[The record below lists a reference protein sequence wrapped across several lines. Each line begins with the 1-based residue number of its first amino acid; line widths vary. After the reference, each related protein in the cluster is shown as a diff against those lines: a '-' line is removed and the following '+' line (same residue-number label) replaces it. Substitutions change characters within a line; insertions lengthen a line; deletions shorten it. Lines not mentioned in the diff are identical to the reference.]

1 MRNTLVYRIISL
13 VLFLASC
20 FVLVFT
26 AIFGEINEWLTY
38 AALVI
43 VAASFTTVFVL
54 NVGNKKFRKMQWLE
68 QRYELWNSISYRVK
82 KGGETAFNKLPIAI
96 IVYDKNKTIQWANAY
111 AKEIFLSPLVDVRI
125 ENISADLYYNLSN
138 EDKFEISLYGSI
150 FECEV
155 LMEENIVYLTDVTE
169 FHNLTQKYA
178 DHTLAAGIIN
188 LDNLSEAL
196 SGFDAQERSSQ
207 MSNIIGILSDWCS
220 KFDIYLKGYTD
231 NQYLILLNE
240 KQLAEVVKD
249 EFKVIDDVKSYCL
262 KEDIRS
268 SASIGIAVA
277 DNADLGYVEL
287 FALAETQL
295 NLALNRGGNQCVLN
309 KYGET
314 SYFGGKTASFESR
327 SPVYV
332 RTKAEELVSL
342 INKAQKIYVMTHI
355 DADADA
361 FGAAIAVQKIAAAYN
376 KEAKIVFDLDRVDQ
390 TIQYLYSIIQRE
402 HTATLDY
409 LIGTKKAIREIK
421 NSDLLIIVDV
431 QNQKI
436 LMEPKLYKKAKHV
449 AVIDHHRPGKFLV
462 DKYDYIYQTSSAS
475 SSVELLVEMYEFLD
489 KDPIVSSAEATWMI
503 MGILVDTNDLMY
515 RASYRTFNVLS
526 RLQTYGGELQ
536 LAKKY
541 LREDY
546 DKYEKR
552 IDVLSNLIIYK
563 EKYGIATV
571 TEGVNPRQFLA
582 KVADDVLEIKGIKA
596 SFCVGRISENEIG
609 ISARS
614 LDETNVQ
621 LIMEALGGGGHYNNA
636 ATQLRAVDLE
646 EAKDMLIKEIDI
658 SEERGG
664 DSMRIILTTEVKG
677 KGKKG
682 DIIDVKSGY
691 GNFLIR
697 SGQAIIASVDN
708 IKELEKE
715 KEKEKRLALSKENEM
730 KDLRDK
736 IEANPVT
743 IGVKVGKEG
752 KIFGSVSSKMI
763 VDEYKAQYDITLDRK
778 KIIKDEIQALGTFV
792 VLVDLHP
799 DIKARLTIYVVG
811 KE

>member
-155 LMEENIVYLTDVTE
+155 LTEENIVYLTDVTE

-207 MSNIIGILSDWCS
+207 MSNIVGILSDWCG
-220 KFDIYLKGYTD
+220 KFDIYLKGYTE

-268 SASIGIAVA
+268 SASIGLAVA

-421 NSDLLIIVDV
+421 SSDLLIIVDV

-763 VDEYKAQYDITLDRK
+763 VD
-778 KIIKDEIQALGTFV
+778 
-792 VLVDLHP
+792 
-799 DIKARLTIYVVG
+799 
-811 KE
+811 

>member
-1 MRNTLVYRIISL
+1 MRNTLIYRIISL

-20 FVLVFT
+20 FVLIFT
-26 AIFGEINEWLTY
+26 SIFGEINEWATY

-82 KGGETAFNKLPIAI
+82 KGGETAFNKLPIGI
-96 IVYDKNKTIQWANAY
+96 IVYNKNKTIQWANAY
-111 AKEIFLSPLVDVRI
+111 AKEIFLSELVDVKI
-125 ENISADLYYNLSN
+125 ENISSDLYYNLSN
-138 EDKFEISLYGSI
+138 EDEFEISLYGSI
-150 FECEV
+150 FSCKV
-155 LMEENIVYLTDVTE
+155 LTDENIVYLTDVTD
-169 FHNLTQKYA
+169 FHNLTKKYA

-188 LDNLSEAL
+188 LDNLNDAL

-207 MSNIIGILSDWCS
+207 MSNIIGILSDWCG
-220 KFDIYLKGYTD
+220 KFGIYLKGYSE

-240 KQLAEVVKD
+240 KQLEEVVKD
-249 EFKVIDDVKSYCL
+249 EFKVIDDIKSYCL

-268 SASIGIAVA
+268 SASIGVAVA

-287 FALAETQL
+287 FALAEAQL
-295 NLALNRGGNQCVLN
+295 QLALNRGGNQCVLK
-309 KYGET
+309 KYGEV

-342 INKAQKIYVMTHI
+342 ITKANKVYIMTHI

-361 FGAAIAVQKIAAAYN
+361 FGAAIAVQKIATAYN
-376 KEAKIVFDLDRVDQ
+376 KEAKIVFDLDKVDQ

-409 LIGTKKAIREIK
+409 LISTKKAIKDIK
-421 NSDLLIIVDV
+421 SNDLLVIVDV

-475 SSVELLVEMYEFLD
+475 SSVELIVEMYEFID
-489 KDPIVSSAEATWMI
+489 KDITVSSAEATWMV

-546 DKYEKR
+546 DEYEKR
-552 IDVLSNLIIYK
+552 IAVLSNVMIYK
-563 EKYGIATV
+563 EKYGIATIKDDA
-571 TEGVNPRQFLA
+571 NPRQFLA

-596 SFCVGRISENEIG
+596 SFCLGRISDNEIG

-636 ATQLRAVDLE
+636 ACQLRGVDVE
-646 EAKDMLIKEIDI
+646 EARELLLKEIDI

-697 SGQAIIASVDN
+697 SGQAIMATVDN

-715 KEKEKRLALSKENEM
+715 QEKEKRLALSKENEM
-730 KDLRDK
+730 KELRDK
-736 IEANPVT
+736 IEGNPVT

-763 VDEYKAQYDITLDRK
+763 VDEYKAKYDITLDRK
-778 KIIKDEIQALGTFV
+778 KIIKEDINALGTYV
-792 VLVDLHP
+792 VTVDLHP
-799 DIKARLTIYVVG
+799 EVKAKLTVYVVG

>member
-1 MRNTLVYRIISL
+1 
-13 VLFLASC
+13 
-20 FVLVFT
+20 
-26 AIFGEINEWLTY
+26 
-38 AALVI
+38 
-43 VAASFTTVFVL
+43 
-54 NVGNKKFRKMQWLE
+54 
-68 QRYELWNSISYRVK
+68 
-82 KGGETAFNKLPIAI
+82 
-96 IVYDKNKTIQWANAY
+96 
-111 AKEIFLSPLVDVRI
+111 
-125 ENISADLYYNLSN
+125 
-138 EDKFEISLYGSI
+138 
-150 FECEV
+150 
-155 LMEENIVYLTDVTE
+155 
-169 FHNLTQKYA
+169 
-178 DHTLAAGIIN
+178 
-188 LDNLSEAL
+188 
-196 SGFDAQERSSQ
+196 
-207 MSNIIGILSDWCS
+207 
-220 KFDIYLKGYTD
+220 
-231 NQYLILLNE
+231 
-240 KQLAEVVKD
+240 
-249 EFKVIDDVKSYCL
+249 
-262 KEDIRS
+262 
-268 SASIGIAVA
+268 
-277 DNADLGYVEL
+277 
-287 FALAETQL
+287 
-295 NLALNRGGNQCVLN
+295 
-309 KYGET
+309 
-314 SYFGGKTASFESR
+314 
-327 SPVYV
+327 
-332 RTKAEELVSL
+332 
-342 INKAQKIYVMTHI
+342 
-355 DADADA
+355 
-361 FGAAIAVQKIAAAYN
+361 
-376 KEAKIVFDLDRVDQ
+376 
-390 TIQYLYSIIQRE
+390 
-402 HTATLDY
+402 
-409 LIGTKKAIREIK
+409 
-421 NSDLLIIVDV
+421 VDV

>member
-188 LDNLSEAL
+188 LDNLNEAL

-287 FALAETQL
+287 FALAEAQL

-421 NSDLLIIVDV
+421 SNDLLIIVDV

-552 IDVLSNLIIYK
+552 IDVLSNLMIYK
-563 EKYGIATV
+563 EKYGIAV
-571 TEGVNPRQFLA
+571 VIEGVNPRQFLA

-799 DIKARLTIYVVG
+799 DVKARLTVYVVG

>member
-421 NSDLLIIVDV
+421 SNDLLIIVDV

-552 IDVLSNLIIYK
+552 IDVLSNLMIYK
-563 EKYGIATV
+563 EKYGIAV
-571 TEGVNPRQFLA
+571 VIEGVNPRQFLA

>member
-1 MRNTLVYRIISL
+1 M
-13 VLFLASC
+13 
-20 FVLVFT
+20 
-26 AIFGEINEWLTY
+26 
-38 AALVI
+38 
-43 VAASFTTVFVL
+43 
-54 NVGNKKFRKMQWLE
+54 
-68 QRYELWNSISYRVK
+68 YELLNSISYRVK
-82 KGGETAFNKLPIAI
+82 KGGVTAFNKLPIAI

-188 LDNLSEAL
+188 LDNLNEAL

-268 SASIGIAVA
+268 SASIGLAVA

-342 INKAQKIYVMTHI
+342 INKAQKIYIMTHI

-376 KEAKIVFDLDRVDQ
+376 RDAKIVFDLDKVDQ

-636 ATQLRAVDLE
+636 ATQLRAVNLE
-646 EAKDMLIKEIDI
+646 EAKDMLLKEIDI
-658 SEERGG
+658 SEEL
-664 DSMRIILTTEVKG
+664 S
-677 KGKKG
+677 
-682 DIIDVKSGY
+682 
-691 GNFLIR
+691 LIH
-697 SGQAIIASVDN
+697 I
-708 IKELEKE
+708 
-715 KEKEKRLALSKENEM
+715 
-730 KDLRDK
+730 
-736 IEANPVT
+736 
-743 IGVKVGKEG
+743 
-752 KIFGSVSSKMI
+752 
-763 VDEYKAQYDITLDRK
+763 
-778 KIIKDEIQALGTFV
+778 
-792 VLVDLHP
+792 
-799 DIKARLTIYVVG
+799 
-811 KE
+811 

>member
-1 MRNTLVYRIISL
+1 
-13 VLFLASC
+13 
-20 FVLVFT
+20 
-26 AIFGEINEWLTY
+26 
-38 AALVI
+38 
-43 VAASFTTVFVL
+43 
-54 NVGNKKFRKMQWLE
+54 MQWLE

-188 LDNLSEAL
+188 LDNLNEAL

-421 NSDLLIIVDV
+421 SNDLLIIVDV

-552 IDVLSNLIIYK
+552 IDVLSNLMIYK
-563 EKYGIATV
+563 EKYGIAV
-571 TEGVNPRQFLA
+571 VIEGVNPRQFLA

-799 DIKARLTIYVVG
+799 DVKARLTVYVVG

>member
-287 FALAETQL
+287 FALAEAQL

-475 SSVELLVEMYEFLD
+475 SECRV
-489 KDPIVSSAEATWMI
+489 AC
-503 MGILVDTNDLMY
+503 
-515 RASYRTFNVLS
+515 R
-526 RLQTYGGELQ
+526 
-536 LAKKY
+536 
-541 LREDY
+541 
-546 DKYEKR
+546 
-552 IDVLSNLIIYK
+552 DV
-563 EKYGIATV
+563 
-571 TEGVNPRQFLA
+571 
-582 KVADDVLEIKGIKA
+582 
-596 SFCVGRISENEIG
+596 
-609 ISARS
+609 
-614 LDETNVQ
+614 
-621 LIMEALGGGGHYNNA
+621 
-636 ATQLRAVDLE
+636 
-646 EAKDMLIKEIDI
+646 
-658 SEERGG
+658 
-664 DSMRIILTTEVKG
+664 
-677 KGKKG
+677 
-682 DIIDVKSGY
+682 
-691 GNFLIR
+691 
-697 SGQAIIASVDN
+697 
-708 IKELEKE
+708 
-715 KEKEKRLALSKENEM
+715 
-730 KDLRDK
+730 
-736 IEANPVT
+736 
-743 IGVKVGKEG
+743 
-752 KIFGSVSSKMI
+752 
-763 VDEYKAQYDITLDRK
+763 
-778 KIIKDEIQALGTFV
+778 
-792 VLVDLHP
+792 
-799 DIKARLTIYVVG
+799 
-811 KE
+811 

>member
-421 NSDLLIIVDV
+421 SNDLLIIVDV

-552 IDVLSNLIIYK
+552 IDVLSNLMIYK
-563 EKYGIATV
+563 EKYGIAV
-571 TEGVNPRQFLA
+571 VIEGVNPRQFLA

-799 DIKARLTIYVVG
+799 DVKARLTVYVVG

>member
-287 FALAETQL
+287 FALAEAQL

-763 VDEYKAQYDITLDRK
+763 VDEYKAQYDIALDRK

-799 DIKARLTIYVVG
+799 DVKAKLTVYVVG

>member
-188 LDNLSEAL
+188 LDNLNEAL

-552 IDVLSNLIIYK
+552 IDVLSNLMIYK
-563 EKYGIATV
+563 EKYGIAV
-571 TEGVNPRQFLA
+571 VIEGVNPRQFLA

-799 DIKARLTIYVVG
+799 DVKARLTVYVVG

>member
-26 AIFGEINEWLTY
+26 AVFGEINEWLTY
-38 AALVI
+38 VALAI

-54 NVGNKKFRKMQWLE
+54 NVGSKKFRKMQWLE

-188 LDNLSEAL
+188 LDNLNEAL

-240 KQLAEVVKD
+240 KQLAEVLKD

-287 FALAETQL
+287 FALAEAQL

-314 SYFGGKTASFESR
+314 SYFGGKTASFENR

-342 INKAQKIYVMTHI
+342 ITKANKVYIMTHI

-376 KEAKIVFDLDRVDQ
+376 KDAKIVFDLDKVDQ

-409 LIGTKKAIREIK
+409 LVGSSKAIRDIK
-421 NSDLLIIVDV
+421 ASDLLIIVDV
-431 QNQKI
+431 QNQRI
-436 LMEPKLYKKAKHV
+436 LMEPRLYKKAKHV

-475 SSVELLVEMYEFLD
+475 SSVELIVEMYDFLD
-489 KDPIVSSAEATWMI
+489 KDATVSSAEATWMI

-596 SFCVGRISENEIG
+596 SFCVGKISENEIG

-646 EAKDMLIKEIDI
+646 EAKEMLLKEIDI

-715 KEKEKRLALSKENEM
+715 KEKEKRLALSKKNEM

-799 DIKARLTIYVVG
+799 DIKARLTVYVVG

>member
-188 LDNLSEAL
+188 LDNLNEAL

-421 NSDLLIIVDV
+421 SNDLLIIVDV

-552 IDVLSNLIIYK
+552 IDVLSNLMIYK
-563 EKYGIATV
+563 EKYGIAV
-571 TEGVNPRQFLA
+571 VIEGVNPRQFLA

-799 DIKARLTIYVVG
+799 DVKAKLTVYVVG

>member
-1 MRNTLVYRIISL
+1 M
-13 VLFLASC
+13 
-20 FVLVFT
+20 
-26 AIFGEINEWLTY
+26 E
-38 AALVI
+38 
-43 VAASFTTVFVL
+43 L
-54 NVGNKKFRKMQWLE
+54 NF
-68 QRYELWNSISYRVK
+68 YRVK
-82 KGGETAFNKLPIAI
+82 KGGETAFNKLPIGI
-96 IVYDKNKTIQWANAY
+96 IVYNKNKTIQWANAY
-111 AKEIFLSPLVDVRI
+111 AKEIFLSELVDVKI
-125 ENISADLYYNLSN
+125 ENISSDLYYNLSN
-138 EDKFEISLYGSI
+138 EEEFEISLYGSI
-150 FECEV
+150 FSCKV
-155 LMEENIVYLTDVTE
+155 LMEENIVYLTDVTD

-178 DHTLAAGIIN
+178 DHTLSAGIIN
-188 LDNLSEAL
+188 LDNLNDAL

-207 MSNIIGILSDWCS
+207 MSNIIGILSDWCG
-220 KFDIYLKGYTD
+220 KFGIYLKGYSD

-240 KQLAEVVKD
+240 KQLKEVVKD
-249 EFKVIDDVKSYCL
+249 EFKVIDDIKSYCL

-268 SASIGIAVA
+268 SASIGVAIA
-277 DNADLGYVEL
+277 DNADLSYVEL
-287 FALAETQL
+287 FALAEAQL
-295 NLALNRGGNQCVLN
+295 QLALNRGGNQCVLN
-309 KYGET
+309 KYGEV

-342 INKAQKIYVMTHI
+342 ILKANKVYVMTHI

-361 FGAAIAVQKIAAAYN
+361 FGAAIAVQKIATAYN
-376 KEAKIVFDLDRVDQ
+376 KEAKIVFDLDKVDQ

-409 LIGTKKAIREIK
+409 LISTKKAIRDIK
-421 NSDLLIIVDV
+421 THDLLIIVDV

-475 SSVELLVEMYEFLD
+475 SSIELIVEMYEFID
-489 KDPIVSSAEATWMI
+489 KDITVSSAEATWMV

-546 DKYEKR
+546 DEYEKR
-552 IDVLSNLIIYK
+552 ITVLSNVMIYK
-563 EKYGIATV
+563 EKYGIATIKDDA
-571 TEGVNPRQFLA
+571 NPRQFLA

-596 SFCVGRISENEIG
+596 SFCLGRISDNEIG

-636 ATQLRAVDLE
+636 ACQLRGVDVE
-646 EAKDMLIKEIDI
+646 EARELLLKEIDI

-697 SGQAIIASVDN
+697 SGQAIMATVDN

-730 KDLRDK
+730 KELRDK
-736 IEANPVT
+736 IEGNPVT

-763 VDEYKAQYDITLDRK
+763 VDEYKAKYDITLDRK
-778 KIIKDEIQALGTFV
+778 
-792 VLVDLHP
+792 
-799 DIKARLTIYVVG
+799 RLLKKTLML
-811 KE
+811 

>member
-26 AIFGEINEWLTY
+26 AVFGEINEWLTY

-188 LDNLSEAL
+188 LDNLNEAL

-552 IDVLSNLIIYK
+552 IDVLSNLMIYK
-563 EKYGIATV
+563 EKYGIAV
-571 TEGVNPRQFLA
+571 VIEGVNPRQFLA

-799 DIKARLTIYVVG
+799 DVKARLTVYVVG

>member
-552 IDVLSNLIIYK
+552 IDVLSNLMIYK
-563 EKYGIATV
+563 EKYGIAV
-571 TEGVNPRQFLA
+571 VIEGVNPRQFLA

-799 DIKARLTIYVVG
+799 DVKARLTVYVVG

>member
-287 FALAETQL
+287 FALAEAQL

-332 RTKAEELVSL
+332 RTKDEELVSL

>member
-231 NQYLILLNE
+231 NQYLIFLNK

-287 FALAETQL
+287 FALAEAQL

>member
-26 AIFGEINEWLTY
+26 AVFGEINEWATY
-38 AALVI
+38 VALAI

-54 NVGNKKFRKMQWLE
+54 NVGSKKFRKMQWLE

-111 AKEIFLSPLVDVRI
+111 AKEIFLSPLVDVKI

-287 FALAETQL
+287 FALAEAQL

-596 SFCVGRISENEIG
+596 SFCVGIISENEIG

>member
-287 FALAETQL
+287 FALAEAQL

-421 NSDLLIIVDV
+421 SSDLLIIVDV

>member
-188 LDNLSEAL
+188 LDNLNEAL

-421 NSDLLIIVDV
+421 SNDLLIIVDV

-552 IDVLSNLIIYK
+552 IDVLSNLMIYK
-563 EKYGIATV
+563 EKYGIAV
-571 TEGVNPRQFLA
+571 VIEGVNPRQFLA

>member
-26 AIFGEINEWLTY
+26 AVFGEINEWLTY
-38 AALVI
+38 VALAI

-54 NVGNKKFRKMQWLE
+54 NVGSKKFRKMQWLE

-207 MSNIIGILSDWCS
+207 MSNIIGILSDWCG
-220 KFDIYLKGYTD
+220 KFDIYLKGYTE

-402 HTATLDY
+402 HTATLEY

-552 IDVLSNLIIYK
+552 IDVLSNLMIYK
-563 EKYGIATV
+563 EKYGIAV
-571 TEGVNPRQFLA
+571 VIEGVNPRQFLA

-646 EAKDMLIKEIDI
+646 EAKEMLLKEIDI

>member
-188 LDNLSEAL
+188 LDNLNEAL

-421 NSDLLIIVDV
+421 SNDLLIIVDV

-552 IDVLSNLIIYK
+552 IDVLSNLMIYK
-563 EKYGIATV
+563 EKYGIAV
-571 TEGVNPRQFLA
+571 VIEGVNPRQFLA

-799 DIKARLTIYVVG
+799 DVKARLTVYVVG